1 MQFHNDLAATSRGTF
16 SVGEILTESRFR
28 SLSHVS
34 EKPVH
39 QTGCA
44 KKNVAESVL
53 SLLQIFFF
61 LFIIV
66 IFFVIVITM
75 RLF

>member
-44 KKNVAESVL
+44 KFFFADSVL
-53 SLLQIFFF
+53 SLLQFFF